1 MSAAESEVR
10 RLCAA
15 LWPGCWV
22 SIDTHKGGRGRATTY
37 SVMVT
42 EGRAVR
48 VVTIPRRLPSDAWHD
63 AGLAVRAAHE
73 RHHVGGRR
81 RDRAWRLAGRGE
93 WREWMG
99 EMTAEDHAAWARAA
113 AEADAGT
120 PRIAA
125 PGVSP

>member
-1 MSAAESEVR
+1 VSAAESEVR

-42 EGRAVR
+42 EGRVVR

-63 AGLAVRAAHE
+63 AGLAVERA
-73 RHHVGGRR
+73 
-81 RDRAWRLAGRGE
+81 LI
-93 WREWMG
+93 EWMG

-113 AEADAGT
+113 EDADA
-120 PRIAA
+120 AA
-125 PGVSP
+125 PRRGLTGVSL